1 MLSDRLS
8 QNGIAVSTTYSHA
21 RGPQFEPHTQHAPA
35 REFTEGGHD
44 HGDSTNTDTSVRRQ
58 AYHQP
63 TLETNKQTMLSDL
76 FPHFIVNE
84 KVLVHD
90 I

>member
-1 MLSDRLS
+1 MD
-8 QNGIAVSTTYSHA
+8 SHA
-21 RGPQFEPHTQHAPA
+21 RGPQFKPRTQNASA
-35 REFTEGGHD
+35 REFMEEGHD
-44 HGDSTNTDTSVRRQ
+44 HGDSTNTDTSVRQQ

-76 FPHFIVNE
+76 FPYE